1 MIITLQKTINNLG
14 LFQTNPLTG
23 KEATYSKVMSMR
35 MRMHTHLP
43 TC

>member
-14 LFQTNPLTG
+14 LFQTNQPTG
-23 KEATYSKVMSMR
+23 KDATHSNAMSMR